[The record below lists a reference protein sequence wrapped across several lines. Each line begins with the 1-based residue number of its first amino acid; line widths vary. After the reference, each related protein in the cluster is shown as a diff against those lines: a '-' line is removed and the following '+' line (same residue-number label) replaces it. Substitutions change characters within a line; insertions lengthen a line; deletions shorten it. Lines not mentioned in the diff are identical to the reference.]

1 MPILKTLTINE
12 FPLKDS
18 FHFHKEIFDKQLDF
32 FMGSIEAESFFTNI
46 PLEKTIEMCANER
59 FTESETIEGLSKPE
73 FK

>member
-12 FPLKDS
+12 FAIKDS
-18 FHFHKEIFDKQLDF
+18 FHFIKKSLINNLI
-32 FMGSIEAESFFTNI
+32 SLLVVPLTLVVPNI
-46 PLEKTIEMCANER
+46 PLEKTIEMCTNER